1 MDRDIT
7 LHSGDAVLHLD
18 LDSGGRVTRFSIGD
32 VELVAHVDR
41 GTPFHWG
48 SFVMAPWAGRIRNGR
63 FTFNGQVHQLPV
75 NWGPHAIHGTVAD
88 RPWWVADADGDS
100 AVIDCPLDDRWPW
113 RGFVRQVIRLG
124 ERVVDFRVEVHAD
137 DEEFPASVGWHP
149 WFRRHLTPGGGP
161 VELAF
166 DAEAM
171 LLRDAAGIPT
181 GERGPIGEQPWDDC
195 FDGVRWPVTLTWP
208 GGVSLEISADT
219 RYGVVYTEPR
229 DALCVEPQTA
239 PPDALNL
246 EPFVVVPGRPV
257 SATMTWAWRSG

>member
-1 MDRDIT
+1 MDRDMT

-63 FTFNGQVHQLPV
+63 FSFNGQVHQLPV

-124 ERVVDFRVEVHAD
+124 ERAVNFRVEVYAD

-161 VELAF
+161 VELTF

-171 LLRDAAGIPT
+171 LIRDAAGIPT
-181 GERGPIGEQPWDDC
+181 GERGPIREQPWDDC

-246 EPFVVVPGRPV
+246 EPFVVVPGRPLT
-257 SATMTWAWRSG
+257 ATMTWAWRFG